1 MRIGDINTLAAADF
15 SAGKNLAENIGIRGG
30 NDLQA
35 DAAVIDLDAVAGNQ
49 LRRKPGIGNGNGV
62 FIAFDLTGRENKFI
76 VFRKNGLLVVLKG
89 FNADFGSFGVKHKR
103 DRLIG
108 FFSHFLK
115 GINDLLVAFM
125 SSV

>member
-1 MRIGDINTLAAADF
+1 MCIRDIDALTAADF
-15 SAGKNLAENIGIRGG
+15 TTDKNLAENIGIGGG

-35 DAAVIDLDAVAGNQ
+35 DTAVVDQDAVAGNQ
-49 LRRKPGIGNGNGV
+49 LRRETGIGNGNGV